1 VFICNELPIIMFLIL
16 KGLFAGLVISLLIGP
31 IFFGLIQLAIEK
43 STKAALI
50 FASGIWVSDIFYI
63 MLVQKGLGYI
73 SNGVEF
79 RLWFGIIGAIILAIF
94 GALIYISPLNKQ
106 AISTVGIKR
115 GIGYFF
121 KGVVINVFNPFVFI
135 LWVSTLSSISNE
147 PISRQ
152 WYFAGALLLVVATTD
167 VLKAYYANKIGKLMN
182 EQNLLRVKKASG
194 VLLGVFGV
202 ILLVRTLISI

>member
-1 VFICNELPIIMFLIL
+1 MFLIL
-16 KGLFAGLVISLLIGP
+16 KGLFAGLVITLLIGP

-63 MLVQKGLGYI
+63 SVVQSGLGYI

-79 RLWFGIIGAIILAIF
+79 RLWFGIIGSIILAIF
-94 GALIYISPLNKQ
+94 GALIYMSPLNKQ
-106 AISTVGIKR
+106 AISTVGIKT

-121 KGVVINVFNPFVFI
+121 KGVVINIFNPFVFI

-147 PISRQ
+147 PIARQ
-152 WYFAGALLLVVATTD
+152 WYFAGSLLFVVATTD
-167 VLKAYYANKIGKLMN
+167 ILKAYYANKIGSLMN
-182 EQNLLRVKKASG
+182 ETNLLRIKRASG
-194 VLLGVFGV
+194 VMLGVFGIV
-202 ILLVRTLISI
+202 LLIRTLVSL

>member
-1 VFICNELPIIMFLIL
+1 MFLIL
-16 KGLFAGLVISLLIGP
+16 KGLFAGLVIAFLIGP

-50 FASGIWVSDIFYI
+50 FASGIWISDIVYI
-63 MLVQKGLGYI
+63 RIVQEGLGYI

-79 RLWFGIIGAIILAIF
+79 KLWFGVIGAIILAIF
-94 GALIYISPLNKQ
+94 GAFIFVSPLNKQ
-106 AISTVGIKR
+106 AISTVGIKT

-147 PISRQ
+147 PIARQ
-152 WYFAGALLLVVATTD
+152 WYFAGALLFVVATTD
-167 VLKAYYANKIGKLMN
+167 ILKAYYANKIGNVMN
-182 EQNLLRVKKASG
+182 ETNLSRIKKASG
-194 VLLGVFGV
+194 IMLGVFGI

>member
-1 VFICNELPIIMFLIL
+1 MNLVMNMFLIL
-16 KGLFAGLVISLLIGP
+16 KGLFAGLVITLLIGP

-63 MLVQKGLGYI
+63 SVVQSGLGYI

-79 RLWFGIIGAIILAIF
+79 RLWFGIIGSIILAIF
-94 GALIYISPLNKQ
+94 GALIYMSPLNKQ
-106 AISTVGIKR
+106 AISTVGIKT

-121 KGVVINVFNPFVFI
+121 KGVVINIFNPFVFI

-147 PISRQ
+147 PIARQ
-152 WYFAGALLLVVATTD
+152 WYFAGSLLFVVATTD
-167 VLKAYYANKIGKLMN
+167 ILKAYYANKIGSLMN
-182 EQNLLRVKKASG
+182 ETNLLRIKRASG
-194 VLLGVFGV
+194 VMLGVFGIV
-202 ILLVRTLISI
+202 LLIRTLVSL